1 MTRIT
6 KLLLSIFLTSSAL
19 SSNYANAAQNVKPTK
34 VIRKTPS
41 KGSVAKEEKTEKRK
55 LTSFDL
61 ACAGSL
67 ATMIGDAAL
76 HPVDCIKTL
85 QQSTEGTGLSMVGA
99 SKKIMKDFGIGGFY
113 SGLGT
118 YVLSD
123 GGAGAIKFATYEAA
137 KQWVNDKVPE
147 EYMGAAVFGCAAIA
161 FIASSVVLVPGEL
174 IKQRLQMGQYS
185 TIGGAVQAIWQQE
198 GAKGFFT
205 GYSGV
210 CLRDVP
216 YTMMELGFYENFKSL
231 YLKFKNRNTEAG
243 GEMKIT
249 QMDEIIAAAVTG
261 GITGYLTNP
270 LDMIKT
276 KLMVDGP
283 LYTGFFDCMRKTVK
297 HGGVSSLFQGGAA
310 RVAWLLPFTA
320 IYLPLY
326 DIFKRQLEAR
336 PLPAPKLPLAA
347 IGGKGMHVKGGA
359 LNNGNR
365 MHMRKRRQYPLDRRT
380 SFVSF

>member
-123 GGAGAIKFATYEAA
+123 GGAGAIKFAT
-137 KQWVNDKVPE
+137 
-147 EYMGAAVFGCAAIA
+147 
-161 FIASSVVLVPGEL
+161 
-174 IKQRLQMGQYS
+174 
-185 TIGGAVQAIWQQE
+185 
-198 GAKGFFT
+198 
-205 GYSGV
+205 
-210 CLRDVP
+210 
-216 YTMMELGFYENFKSL
+216 
-231 YLKFKNRNTEAG
+231 
-243 GEMKIT
+243 
-249 QMDEIIAAAVTG
+249 
-261 GITGYLTNP
+261 
-270 LDMIKT
+270 
-276 KLMVDGP
+276 
-283 LYTGFFDCMRKTVK
+283 
-297 HGGVSSLFQGGAA
+297 
-310 RVAWLLPFTA
+310 
-320 IYLPLY
+320 
-326 DIFKRQLEAR
+326 
-336 PLPAPKLPLAA
+336 
-347 IGGKGMHVKGGA
+347 
-359 LNNGNR
+359 
-365 MHMRKRRQYPLDRRT
+365 
-380 SFVSF
+380 